1 MFKDSLDVGPYYHYL
16 YIKNGKLV
24 ALPNS
29 RIFGCS
35 KYVKLDDSYLQG
47 CYIVNGKKVDHLTNE
62 MLQYMKNEIYAS
74 YGYQFKTKAWND
86 IFDVRFYQELGDR
99 KNTNVDDSLSAIE
112 KYNINWINQK
122 LKGQGSNT
130 LAAN

>member
-1 MFKDSLDVGPYYHYL
+1 
-16 YIKNGKLV
+16 
-24 ALPNS
+24 
-29 RIFGCS
+29 
-35 KYVKLDDSYLQG
+35 LQG